1 MTKNIG
7 GRPSKYEIVER
18 RNKVK
23 ELYLKGKTIGAI
35 SKALDVSYPTI
46 EADVRFLQAH
56 YTKLVLNNPHLA
68 EKQFAKVEQLLEEI
82 NIIKEKYWSVYE
94 ELEQKVEESKR
105 IMESWETRVKE
116 AEEELKDAEASEDKQ
131 AIRAARKKFDF
142 VNRPPRISNYI
153 NARIDTLKAVLDRID
168 KESKLLSLFNPQQL
182 IEKNYVS
189 IEALKGIMEIFKG
202 IVIDL
207 IPEDRRAYAFKRLK
221 TIDVQAMNTNNI
233 VEDELLDQ
241 KHINKKASVQK
252 DIEDQRPEFREDIT
266 DEALETDENMNTE
279 QTNINLDDVEL

>member
-7 GRPSKYEIVER
+7 GRPSKHDIVER

-23 ELYLKGKTIGAI
+23 ELYLKGKTIGSIA
-35 SKALDVSYPTI
+35 KALDVSYPTI
-46 EADVRFLQAH
+46 ESDVRFLQAH
-56 YTKLVLNNPHLA
+56 YTKLVINNPHLA

-82 NIIKEKYWSVYE
+82 TIIKEKYWSVYE
-94 ELEQKVEESKR
+94 ELEEKMEESKR
-105 IMESWETRVKE
+105 IMAAWESRVKE
-116 AEEELKDAEASEDKQ
+116 AEEELKQAEESDDKQ

-153 NARIDTLKAVLDRID
+153 NARIDTLKAILDRID

-189 IEALKGIMEIFKG
+189 VEALKGIMEIFKG

-207 IPEDRRAYAFKRLK
+207 IPEDKRVYAFKRLK
-221 TIDVQAMNTNNI
+221 TIDVQAMTTDNI
-233 VEDELLDQ
+233 VEGELLDQ
-241 KHINKKASVQK
+241 KPKNKKESVQK
-252 DIEDQRPEFREDIT
+252 DIEDQRPEFKE
-266 DEALETDENMNTE
+266 EE
-279 QTNINLDDVEL
+279 NINLDEVDI